1 MSYSLDP
8 LKMRIRCNGVFLTS
22 IITCMVEGHIIQG
35 LKEKRIRR
43 WRPENKTRTVMELLT
58 TQISH

>member
-1 MSYSLDP
+1 
-8 LKMRIRCNGVFLTS
+8 MRIRCNGNFLTS
-22 IITCMVEGHIIQG
+22 IITCIVEGHIIQG

-43 WRPENKTRTVMELLT
+43 RPENKTRTVMELLT